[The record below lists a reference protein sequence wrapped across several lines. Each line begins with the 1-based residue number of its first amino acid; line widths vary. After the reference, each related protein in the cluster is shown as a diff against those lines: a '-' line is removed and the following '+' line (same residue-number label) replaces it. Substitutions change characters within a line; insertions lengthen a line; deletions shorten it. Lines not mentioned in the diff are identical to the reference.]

1 MPGLFRFPS
10 IQGDLILTR
19 LDSDAFLR
27 NLTHKPMASPF
38 RLVLDNEEEEDDP
51 VIMYLN
57 VKADLHQSFWTLKK
71 SKFFLIP
78 PNF

>member
-1 MPGLFRFPS
+1 MNIFFS
-10 IQGDLILTR
+10 
-19 LDSDAFLR
+19 AFGKTNDIFL
-27 NLTHKPMASPF
+27 

-57 VKADLHQSFWTLKK
+57 IKADLHQSFWTLKK

-78 PNF
+78 PNL

>member
-1 MPGLFRFPS
+1 
-10 IQGDLILTR
+10 
-19 LDSDAFLR
+19 
-27 NLTHKPMASPF
+27 MALPF